1 MAAYVLV
8 RQLITLLEPGKR
20 YMDLCE
26 CHMLLA
32 IICHKAD
39 DRERMCEESETAL
52 TLAKRYRYI
61 RLLADEGICMVQML
75 SVYQREKARMPLP
88 ARSWSL
94 RGA

>member
-32 IICHKAD
+32 IICHKAG
-39 DRERMCEESETAL
+39 DRERMCEELETAL
-52 TLAKRYRYI
+52 ALAKKYR
-61 RLLADEGICMVQML
+61 
-75 SVYQREKARMPLP
+75 
-88 ARSWSL
+88 
-94 RGA
+94 